1 MPKHAHKQFDQ
12 ARLSALRPKKPTVI
26 PGLGVDVPELQQAR
40 ALWQANRFDEA
51 LELFEGA
58 VRKYP
63 QNLVALV
70 DASRALGAR
79 FEITR
84 AEAIVDR
91 LAKVAARNPE
101 LLHLAGQSYRM
112 IFRPDKAI
120 QCFERVLAQSRQ
132 IPDAQL
138 ELAVL
143 YERRHRV
150 TEALTLIE
158 DCLRLAPDYL
168 EAELFKA
175 RLLRRL
181 KDAAGADALFRKLA
195 ENEQAHPQV
204 RAQAWTGIANKQD
217 QEH

>member
-1 MPKHAHKQFDQ
+1 M
-12 ARLSALRPKKPTVI
+12 
-26 PGLGVDVPELQQAR
+26 DVPELRQAR
-40 ALWQANRFDEA
+40 ALWGMNRFDEA
-51 LELFEGA
+51 LGLFEAA

-84 AEAIVDR
+84 AEAMLDR
-91 LAKVAARNPE
+91 LMKLAANNPK

-120 QCFERVLAQSRQ
+120 TCFQRVLAMTKQ

-143 YERRHRV
+143 YERRQP
-150 TEALTLIE
+150 TAI
-158 DCLRLAPDYL
+158 
-168 EAELFKA
+168 
-175 RLLRRL
+175 
-181 KDAAGADALFRKLA
+181 
-195 ENEQAHPQV
+195 
-204 RAQAWTGIANKQD
+204 
-217 QEH
+217 

>member
-1 MPKHAHKQFDQ
+1 MAKHGNKQFRHAAASPRAQQ
-12 ARLSALRPKKPTVI
+12 APSII

-40 ALWQANRFDEA
+40 GLWQLNRFDEA
-51 LELFEGA
+51 LALFEKA
-58 VRKYP
+58 VQKYS

-79 FEITR
+79 FEITK
-84 AEAIVDR
+84 AEAMLDR
-91 LAKVAARNPE
+91 LVKLGAHNPK
-101 LLHLAGQSYRM
+101 LLHLAGQSFRM

-120 QCFERVLAQSRQ
+120 QCFERVLAMTKA

-150 TEALTLIE
+150 AEAFSLIE
-158 DCLRLAPDYL
+158 ECLRAEPDYL

-181 KDAAGADALFRKLA
+181 NDRPAADALFRK
-195 ENEQAHPQV
+195 
-204 RAQAWTGIANKQD
+204 
-217 QEH
+217 